1 MDNCPVTQTKKKQK
15 KKQLGV
21 AKADQLLHELYSSV
35 EDDRQDPPSP
45 FKTVVI
51 TYLGLRTSP
60 LL

>member
-1 MDNCPVTQTKKKQK
+1 MLLMQHHLHLIESQ
-15 KKQLGV
+15 QLGA

-35 EDDRQDPPSP
+35 EDDRQDPPSQS
-45 FKTVVI
+45 KTVVI

>member
-1 MDNCPVTQTKKKQK
+1 MQHHLHLIESQ
-15 KKQLGV
+15 QLGV

-35 EDDRQDPPSP
+35 EDDIQDPPSQSN
-45 FKTVVI
+45 TVVI